1 VIICHCHRVTDSQAR
16 AACSGP
22 GADWRSAVKATKA
35 ATECGGCVRLL
46 RRTIEDS
53 LSVVLPRQE
62 PVAQTVAHAR

>member
-22 GADWRSAVKATKA
+22 DADWRTAVKATKA

-46 RRTIEDS
+46 RRTVEDTR
-53 LSVVLPRQE
+53 SVSVPRQDL
-62 PVAQTVAHAR
+62 VAQTVAHAG